1 MSNDLK
7 AASDKLNSVMVNL
20 IEETKRELA
29 DVNARIAQLNNQ
41 LQEKEMQTDR
51 SENASFQIAKD
62 ERDVQVTIRNL
73 LQNRIESLESE
84 SDNYIAT
91 GFITLGTTVDL
102 RIITIAGKAPVINPT
117 TFIVKL
123 VNHDLSKAN
132 VGLIA
137 VDSKVGSAIMGHAA
151 GETVEVVT
159 PKGVVSYKIE
169 RIY

>member
-102 RIITIAGKAPVINPT
+102 RIITIAGKAPAINPT

>member
-91 GFITLGTTVDL
+91 GFITLGTTVEL
-102 RIITIAGKAPVINPT
+102 RIISIAGKAPVISPT